1 MLLPGGNNMY
11 KIIWNGF
18 RFGTLL
24 QIAIGPICLFIFQT
38 AASSGLGSA
47 EAAVL
52 GVTLADIIYVL
63 AAIWGVGT
71 LIEKNERSKKY
82 LKYFGALVLIIFG
95 AAIISSAFG
104 ISMIPSLDLMHGS
117 RTGSAFINALFL
129 TLSSPLTIVFWA
141 GVFSAKI
148 SENKAGRKEI
158 YLFGAGAVI
167 STLFFMSLT
176 AIAGKFTGIFM
187 SETAIMALN
196 IIVGAVLVFSGAKTA
211 LTK

>member
-63 AAIWGVGT
+63 AEQYGESGPSLKKMNV
-71 LIEKNERSKKY
+71 LKKY
-82 LKYFGALVLIIFG
+82 LKYFGAFVLIIFG

-167 STLFFMSLT
+167 STLFFYEPDSYCRKIYRNLY
-176 AIAGKFTGIFM
+176 
-187 SETAIMALN
+187 
-196 IIVGAVLVFSGAKTA
+196 V
-211 LTK
+211 